1 MTELLG
7 LIKLTSNSIINNFP
21 QYVIDNNLLDIIIKN
36 IHLVLK
42 IEEDGVENAK
52 MVNEIVAIAENED
65 PYKKL
70 KNCLDKEF
78 TLSFVERN
86 YLMALIEI
94 LAMVVRSNG
103 ELACEKLMKTNL
115 ELIFF
120 KVMRINDSTPF
131 DV

>member
-1 MTELLG
+1 M

-52 MVNEIVAIAENED
+52 MVNEIVVISENED

-78 TLSFVERN
+78 TLSFIERN

-103 ELACEKLMKTNL
+103 ELACEKLMKTKL